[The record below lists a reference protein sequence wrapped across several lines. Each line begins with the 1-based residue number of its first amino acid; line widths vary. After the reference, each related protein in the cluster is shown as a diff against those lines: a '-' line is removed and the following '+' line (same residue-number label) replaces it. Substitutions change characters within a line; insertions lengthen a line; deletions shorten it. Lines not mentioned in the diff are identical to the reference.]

1 MDGKPL
7 QLLADVRS
15 KINTITDQAERIDN
29 EYIRK
34 DKQFPHFCILIII
47 VHHLYIIRIDIVDVL
62 SFLNLFLLW
71 GQSPK

>member
-47 VHHLYIIRIDIVDVL
+47 VHHLYTIRIYIVDLL
-62 SFLNLFLLW
+62 SFLSIFDYLSALI
-71 GQSPK
+71 